1 VGVLKGN
8 GCVLVGMAVTFDVCI
23 TWLRLLTLST
33 LSSRNWAELTKD
45 ADRSWL
51 LIVVVLLLLPIGS
64 SMDEMM
70 SITAAGP

>member
-1 VGVLKGN
+1 
-8 GCVLVGMAVTFDVCI
+8 MAITFDVCI
-23 TWLRLLTLST
+23 TWFRLLTLST

-51 LIVVVLLLLPIGS
+51 LIAVVLLLLLGS